1 VEARRRHVP
10 PPIVISERGRE
21 DTAAALHGSQIQ
33 LRPAVQSVSDEPPA
47 DQVSAGVCGHAG
59 EVLECGRGEEVVE
72 ANTADGRVG
81 VESCND
87 GITEGHDVNEPRP
100 GPETVRK
107 RAGLP
112 RCRYRRRYSIA
123 DCITP
128 RGYSSLSPVEARVEV
143 PYSPAPEPTAATQ
156 CYLRRSGLGRFSGPG
171 DRRRPRAGH
180 VRRRDRTSQHHCA
193 IMCHLTLLCEYCV
206 RRSQDLRLWAQSALR
221 LTNSWSKDPILCQ
234 ISSEGPVHGARS
246 APVGCGR

>member
-143 PYSPAPEPTAATQ
+143 PYSPAPEVVAVSARISRRCFAANSCDSVLSTA
-156 CYLRRSGLGRFSGPG
+156 
-171 DRRRPRAGH
+171 
-180 VRRRDRTSQHHCA
+180 
-193 IMCHLTLLCEYCV
+193 
-206 RRSQDLRLWAQSALR
+206 LWAWQIQRSRGPAKATCRSCPKERPDIATSLCHHVPLDATLRVLCSPFPRPEALG
-221 LTNSWSKDPILCQ
+221 SICAAIDK
-234 ISSEGPVHGARS
+234 
-246 APVGCGR
+246 